1 MLAFGALVATASGAA
16 SADNVPVEVKVI
28 QSDVSPPSGYSPPWG
43 CSETQPG
50 PGNAL
55 HVICV
60 NPEKVATK
68 PPRTGDPVQITWNL
82 SGAGWTFPA
91 GAGGIFIKKK
101 NTWVITA
108 DSATQY
114 SATNKRETGKTYSY
128 TVNVLNG
135 TYLLTWDPTIMN

>member
-68 PPRTGDPVQITWNL
+68 PPRTGDPVQI
-82 SGAGWTFPA
+82 SGYLGSSDGFDRAITVFA
-91 GAGGIFIKKK
+91 EQYAVVNARDHAMFLDAIKDGS
-101 NTWVITA
+101 VQA
-108 DSATQY
+108 AT
-114 SATNKRETGKTYSY
+114 
-128 TVNVLNG
+128 
-135 TYLLTWDPTIMN
+135 